1 MRRRREQLK
10 KGGPQSSNWTRV
22 RVDRLPREGAKT
34 GKSSKAPLKLP
45 RPGREANEPDT
56 QAAI

>member
-22 RVDRLPREGAKT
+22 DRLRREGAKT